1 MSNRIHSVK
10 GSHQKKK
17 NVFAVIIL
25 IIEKDLV
32 RTVLKAACMVRK
44 SFVAEDKP
52 ESINC

>member
-10 GSHQKKK
+10 GSHQKK